1 MKIISNPPSQT
12 RAFPAP
18 TPPRN
23 WGLQISTKTLQ
34 IETNGDNDVRDITG
48 QLHDLLKQVGL
59 ENGTVTLFVQGST
72 AGLTTLEFEP
82 GVVADF
88 GSMFERLAPADRS
101 YLHEA
106 RWHDGNGHS
115 HVRAAL
121 LGPSLVVPFT
131 ERQLTLGTWQQIVL
145 VDFDNQP
152 RRREIVAQFIGN

>member
-1 MKIISNPPSQT
+1 MKFISSSPSQNRWPET
-12 RAFPAP
+12 S
-18 TPPRN
+18 PRN
-23 WGLQISTKTLQ
+23 WGLQINTKTLQ
-34 IETNGDNDVRDITG
+34 INTRGNNDVQDITG
-48 QLHDLLKQVGL
+48 QLRALLDKAGL
-59 ENGTVTLFVQGST
+59 VNGTVTLFVQGST

-82 GVVADF
+82 GVIADLDL
-88 GSMFERLAPADRS
+88 MFERIASADLP
-101 YLHEA
+101 YQHEA

-131 ERQLTLGTWQQIVL
+131 EGQLTLGTWQQIVL